1 MCRVLRVSKSGY
13 YKWRSAAAGGKPPP
27 PRSRRRRRDELT
39 ARIRQV
45 FESRRGVYGSPRVFR
60 ELKAAGESCC
70 ENTVAKLMR
79 ISGLR
84 SVARRRFK
92 VRTTDSNHGHPV
104 APNVLD
110 RHFEQPAPDKAWAAD
125 ITFVPTQ
132 QGWLYLA
139 VVLDLCSR
147 RVVGWAADDHM
158 RSELCATALDSAV
171 AARRPGPGLIHHS
184 DRGVQY
190 ACDDYQI
197 LLKKNAMTCSMSRTG
212 DCYDNAPVESFF
224 ASLKTECVHRHAYAT
239 REQAR
244 QSLFEYIEVFHN
256 RQRLHSSLGYKTPER
271 FEAEL
276 IQ

>member
-1 MCRVLRVSKSGY
+1 MEAMCRVLKVSKSGY
-13 YKWRSAAAGGKPPP
+13 YKWRSARSKPPP
-27 PRSRRRRRDELT
+27 ARR
-39 ARIRQV
+39 ARGDALAARVKGV
-45 FESRRGVYGSPRVFR
+45 FEAGKGIYGSPRVYR

-79 ISGLR
+79 RLGLK

-92 VRTTDSNHGHPV
+92 VRTTDSGHGHPV

-110 RHFEQPAPDKAWAAD
+110 RNFEQPAPDKAWAAD
-125 ITFVPTQ
+125 VTFVPTKE
-132 QGWLYLA
+132 GWLYLA

-147 RVVGWAADDHM
+147 KVVGWEAADHV
-158 RSELCATALDSAV
+158 RSELCAEALSKAV
-171 AARRPGPGLIHHS
+171 ADRRPDPGLIHHS

-190 ACDDYQI
+190 ACDDYRL
-197 LLKKNAMTCSMSRTG
+197 LLKKNGMTCSMSRKG
-212 DCYDNAPVESFF
+212 DCYDNAVVESFF
-224 ASLKTECVHRHAYAT
+224 ASLKTECVHLHDYAT
-239 REQAR
+239 RGEAK

-256 RQRLHSSLGYKTPER
+256 RRRLHSSLGYKSPQQ

>member
-1 MCRVLRVSKSGY
+1 VEAMCRVLRVSKSGY
-13 YKWRSAAAGGKPPP
+13 YKWRCGRAKPPP
-27 PRSRRRRRDELT
+27 PRRGRRDELG
-39 ARIRQV
+39 AKVKDV
-45 FESRRGVYGSPRVFR
+45 FDAAKGVYGSPRVYR
-60 ELKAAGESCC
+60 QLKATGVPCC
-70 ENTVAKLMR
+70 RNTVAKLMR
-79 ISGLR
+79 ILGLR
-84 SVARRRFK
+84 SQIRRRFK
-92 VRTTDSNHGHPV
+92 IRTTDSNHGHPI

-110 RHFEQPAPDKAWAAD
+110 RKFEQPAPDRAWAAD

-158 RSELCATALDSAV
+158 RSELCAAALNSAI
-171 AARRPGPGLIHHS
+171 ADRQPPAGLIHHS

-197 LLKKNAMTCSMSRTG
+197 LLKNNQMTCSMSRTG

-224 ASLKTECVHRHAYAT
+224 AAVKTECVHRHTYAT
-239 REQAR
+239 RAQAR
-244 QSLFEYIEVFHN
+244 QSLFEYIEIFHN
-256 RQRLHSSLGYKTPER
+256 RKRLHSSLGYRSPAQ